1 MADEEIKIENEV
13 ATPDALPVM
22 PDMIVGGE
30 SGNKYEIKIKLW
42 ILITAIILLISP
54 YFFFYRVGY
63 KKGYSEI
70 FIQNES
76 ILQKKSEYNDP
87 SFNLSEINV
96 NLMDTD
102 SLKYLELSLRITL
115 REDKELS
122 ECIAKEIEL
131 KDALITSISAFKS
144 TDIDSVPEQ
153 SKLKRLMRDVMNAT
167 LQNSRVVDI
176 YFNKF
181 RIKSIKPENYISI
194 E

>member
-1 MADEEIKIENEV
+1 MADEEIKIETE
-13 ATPDALPVM
+13 APAPDALPVM

-30 SGNKYEIKIKLW
+30 TVNKYDIKVRLW
-42 ILITAIILLISP
+42 ILITAIILLIIP
-54 YFFFYRVGY
+54 YFFFYRYGY
-63 KKGYSEI
+63 QKGYSEI
-70 FIQNES
+70 FSKNEN
-76 ILQKKSEYNDP
+76 ILQKKTEYNDP
-87 SFNLSEINV
+87 SFNISEITV

-102 SLKYLELSLRITL
+102 SLKYLELSLRVTV
-115 REDKELS
+115 REDNELS
-122 ECIAKEIEL
+122 ECVAREIEL

-176 YFNKF
+176 YFNKY
-181 RIKSIKPENYISI
+181 RIKLIKPENYINI